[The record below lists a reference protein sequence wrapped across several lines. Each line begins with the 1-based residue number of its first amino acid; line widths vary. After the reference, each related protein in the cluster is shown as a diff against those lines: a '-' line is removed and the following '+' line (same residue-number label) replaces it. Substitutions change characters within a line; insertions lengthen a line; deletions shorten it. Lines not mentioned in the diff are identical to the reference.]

1 MGNSNKHKK
10 EKNSKENLNNSVILT
25 SHNDIIEY
33 TDSNEKLMKS
43 QVLNEK
49 YNFFEHLI
57 LNEDII
63 ESNLNLSEYNFL
75 GEYKDNFKI
84 IKLIQKNLI
93 SKTYKAKN
101 IKDNK
106 NVSLKVYNKKN
117 LEHGDYDFFLD
128 QIKREEE
135 IIKLCKSDNIVNFY
149 RKMETSDDII
159 YEMDSWDTNLSDYI
173 KKNGGFLNNLKNFK
187 KILFGII
194 KLGGFENAIFIKNN
208 ISESVGSY
216 YYSAPEI
223 IKNLEYDEKCDLWS
237 LGITL
242 YELLFNQLPY
252 GKNATINMVKQSVY
266 YDDNIILNK
275 TNENQIDDL
284 LEKLLTIN
292 HKNRIS
298 HLEFFNYI
306 NNCFIFED
314 KEDIKD
320 KDELKDKEDRKDKD
334 EIKYLKVIKN
344 DLKDIKIN
352 LVKRSVVPLLELD
365 LNNENDELSSE
376 RKNLIDNNLK
386 ENKFMNK
393 IMDILEGG
401 YITDIMAF
409 PNGYIDLSK
418 KFNNIIYYDENLK
431 FINSINKDSD
441 FFEKNTTGAFI
452 LCNNLESL
460 SIIREEILKQIK
472 KDKRTTF
479 NLITTGSTCKKI
491 MNYLNENK
499 EFFDCIKNVCIYC
512 MNINKYNSLK
522 KQYPKIHDDIYSK
535 TKDVLNFINK
545 CSDINIKPYPITKVI
560 TFQEYKDKYK
570 NRHLKIS
577 KFYGNMNKEIYKN
590 YFERIKY
597 LINEEEQKN
606 ELKNKKKN
614 ELLKGIKS
622 FNLDNIE
629 NNDEDIELLNK
640 LIIKEY
646 TKNTIYGD
654 LNKWLMNSNKNF
666 YLAIAYFTARL
677 MFSLNSYAE
686 KNFKFYTRNKA
697 KLYRGIKIPYS
708 CLLPYIRAKGKI
720 IVLTSFTSTSESKKK
735 ALSFSGRNNSIELYK
750 TNLLFSVLFIIK
762 NIWKYPWISSGI
774 NIQKESV
781 YNEKEIFSTIFL
793 FFCF

>member
-1 MGNSNKHKK
+1 
-10 EKNSKENLNNSVILT
+10 
-25 SHNDIIEY
+25 
-33 TDSNEKLMKS
+33 MKS

-106 NVSLKVYNKKN
+106 NVSLKVYNKIN

-187 KILFGII
+187 KILFGIINSLKILNKNGVMHRDIRPCNLFLIGRETI

-606 ELKNKKKN
+606 ELKNKKK
-614 ELLKGIKS
+614 
-622 FNLDNIE
+622 
-629 NNDEDIELLNK
+629 
-640 LIIKEY
+640 
-646 TKNTIYGD
+646 
-654 LNKWLMNSNKNF
+654 MN
-666 YLAIAYFTARL
+666 Y
-677 MFSLNSYAE
+677 
-686 KNFKFYTRNKA
+686 
-697 KLYRGIKIPYS
+697 
-708 CLLPYIRAKGKI
+708 
-720 IVLTSFTSTSESKKK
+720 
-735 ALSFSGRNNSIELYK
+735 
-750 TNLLFSVLFIIK
+750 
-762 NIWKYPWISSGI
+762 
-774 NIQKESV
+774 
-781 YNEKEIFSTIFL
+781 
-793 FFCF
+793 